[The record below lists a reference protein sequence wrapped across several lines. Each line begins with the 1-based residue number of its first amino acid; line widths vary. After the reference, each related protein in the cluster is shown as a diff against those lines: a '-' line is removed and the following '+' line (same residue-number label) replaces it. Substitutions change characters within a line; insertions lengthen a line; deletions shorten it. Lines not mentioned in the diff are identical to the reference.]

1 MSPCSSSSIS
11 GSALSSSNT
20 SRPKDSCQRRGDSA
34 LRYVPKAYSPVGF
47 PPSVERAA
55 FDIVIVGG
63 GAAGPRAAIAAGPAG
78 LELSIAGLSQGYP
91 MRSPTGSAEGGPTTG
106 LRDYDSLQPH
116 GPHTV

>member
-20 SRPKDSCQRRGDSA
+20 SRPKDSRQRRGDSV

-63 GAAGPRAAIAAGPAG
+63 GAAGPRAAIAAAQAGP
-78 LELSIAGLSQGYP
+78 GLSLAAGFQGYP
-91 MRSPTGSAEGGPTTG
+91 LRGHTGLAEGGPTPG
-106 LRDYDSLQPH
+106 FR
-116 GPHTV
+116 

>member
-20 SRPKDSCQRRGDSA
+20 SRPKDSRQRRGDSV

-63 GAAGPRAAIAAGPAG
+63 GAAGPRAAVAAAQSDPDRSLPAVCQVHPLRSHTG
-78 LELSIAGLSQGYP
+78 FALGGTAAVFPGY
-91 MRSPTGSAEGGPTTG
+91 RF
-106 LRDYDSLQPH
+106 LQ
-116 GPHTV
+116 V

>member
-20 SRPKDSCQRRGDSA
+20 SRPKDSRQRRGDSV

-63 GAAGPRAAIAAGPAG
+63 GAAGLRAAIAAAPSDPGPSLPG
-78 LELSIAGLSQGYP
+78 VSQIYP
-91 MRSPTGSAEGGPTTG
+91 LRSPTGLAGGGAPTG
-106 LRDYDSLQPH
+106 
-116 GPHTV
+116 

>member
-1 MSPCSSSSIS
+1 MSPGSSSSIS

-20 SRPKDSCQRRGDSA
+20 SRPKDSRQRRGDSV

-63 GAAGPRAAIAAGPAG
+63 GAAGLRAGIPGAPPGLGPSFPG
-78 LELSIAGLSQGYP
+78 LVQSVPTRG
-91 MRSPTGSAEGGPTTG
+91 PTGSSVSG
-106 LRDYDSLQPH
+106 LTAVLR
-116 GPHTV
+116 G

>member
-20 SRPKDSCQRRGDSA
+20 SRPKDSRQRRGDSV

-63 GAAGPRAAIAAGPAG
+63 GAAGPRAASAAGRAG
-78 LELSIAGLSQGYP
+78 PGPPRVRLLHVPPVATAPGV
-91 MRSPTGSAEGGPTTG
+91 AEVG
-106 LRDYDSLQPH
+106 
-116 GPHTV
+116 

>member
-20 SRPKDSCQRRGDSA
+20 SRPKDSRQRRGDSV

-63 GAAGPRAAIAAGPAG
+63 GAAGVRAAIAGAQA
-78 LELSIAGLSQGYP
+78 ELGLSLPGVSKVYP
-91 MRSPTGSAEGGPTTG
+91 LRSPTVSAGGRP
-106 LRDYDSLQPH
+106 R
-116 GPHTV
+116 TVLLGF

>member
-20 SRPKDSCQRRGDSA
+20 SRPKDSRQRRGDSV

-63 GAAGPRAAIAAGPAG
+63 GAAGFRAAIAAAQSGP
-78 LELSIAGLSQGYP
+78 GLSLAVVSQVYP
-91 MRSPTGSAEGGPTTG
+91 MRGHTVSAEGGTATG
-106 LRDYDSLQPH
+106 LRGYRFLPLH
-116 GPHTV
+116 